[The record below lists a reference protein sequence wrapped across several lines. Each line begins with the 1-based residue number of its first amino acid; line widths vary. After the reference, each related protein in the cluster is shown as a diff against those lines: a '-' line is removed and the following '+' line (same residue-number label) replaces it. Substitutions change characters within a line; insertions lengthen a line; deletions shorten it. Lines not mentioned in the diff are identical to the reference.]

1 MAVESSNEHLNNS
14 GIVYLLTNEAMPGFV
29 KIGNTTRKD
38 PRVRIDELYNT
49 SVPVSFECVLAVR
62 VENPAEIEGA
72 LHKAFASNRI
82 NSNREFFQIEPDQPA
97 AILDMLISMGNE
109 DVTPTVNEANRSI
122 PENER
127 KTSETMRRRRPSLNS
142 KKWESA

>member
-1 MAVESSNEHLNNS
+1 
-14 GIVYLLTNEAMPGFV
+14 MPGFV